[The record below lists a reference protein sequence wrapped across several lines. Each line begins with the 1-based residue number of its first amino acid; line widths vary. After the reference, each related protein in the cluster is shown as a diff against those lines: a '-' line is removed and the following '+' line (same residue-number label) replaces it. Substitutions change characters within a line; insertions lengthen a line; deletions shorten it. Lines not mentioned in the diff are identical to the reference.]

1 MELLNRKKN
10 KLIVVISVFS
20 CLGIVAS
27 SVIGKSIYLHYQLIF
42 GISAVIFSFIT
53 YFIPIKQ
60 KYKALLLPAYPA
72 IAVGAINMLTGGD
85 VNIIFSLV
93 TCMCLAGIYIDI
105 NNFRK
110 YLIIIV
116 ALLIGNFIKYGFN
129 ILGQSRNTASSSI
142 YYVAFIVITIILY
155 LLTKWGQEAFN
166 ATEQEKKRV
175 EIVNKQ
181 QTELYKNLRLSVK
194 ELEDSLLSIGE
205 NTEAVST
212 RTTDTAS
219 AMKEMSSGIENQN
232 ESVLKISNHVN
243 EIASDNKMIQL
254 DVENLTSVKDNISK
268 LTEEINISIS
278 DSKGALVNLSNSNNI
293 ILASFNDFKNII
305 VQIEDAISGI
315 RSISDNTNLLSLNA
329 SIEAAR
335 AGEAGKGFQVVAS
348 EIRKLSNETKSLL
361 DNMHTLSES
370 IIERTNNISSDL
382 NNSNNQLF
390 EENNKLSNLSE
401 LGSVSIK
408 ESYKLADV
416 HSNISYRTQNCL
428 KKTHEVASEIDNV
441 VSVFQQFTACTEQLT
456 ASTENNSEAI
466 IKINKGINNIEKTVN
481 NLIKE

>member
-1 MELLNRKKN
+1 MLSSPYYDNVKIMLKYVLSKR
-10 KLIVVISVFS
+10 IV
-20 CLGIVAS
+20 
-27 SVIGKSIYLHYQLIF
+27 YY
-42 GISAVIFSFIT
+42 
-53 YFIPIKQ
+53 
-60 KYKALLLPAYPA
+60 
-72 IAVGAINMLTGGD
+72 
-85 VNIIFSLV
+85 
-93 TCMCLAGIYIDI
+93 YIE
-105 NNFRK
+105 
-110 YLIIIV
+110 Y
-116 ALLIGNFIKYGFN
+116 
-129 ILGQSRNTASSSI
+129 
-142 YYVAFIVITIILY
+142 
-155 LLTKWGQEAFN
+155 
-166 ATEQEKKRV
+166 
-175 EIVNKQ
+175 
-181 QTELYKNLRLSVK
+181 
-194 ELEDSLLSIGE
+194 
-205 NTEAVST
+205 
-212 RTTDTAS
+212 
-219 AMKEMSSGIENQN
+219 
-232 ESVLKISNHVN
+232 
-243 EIASDNKMIQL
+243 

-278 DSKGALVNLSNSNNI
+278 DSKGALVNLNNSNNI

-382 NNSNNQLF
+382 NNSNNQLS
-390 EENNKLSNLSE
+390 EENNKLSNLSD